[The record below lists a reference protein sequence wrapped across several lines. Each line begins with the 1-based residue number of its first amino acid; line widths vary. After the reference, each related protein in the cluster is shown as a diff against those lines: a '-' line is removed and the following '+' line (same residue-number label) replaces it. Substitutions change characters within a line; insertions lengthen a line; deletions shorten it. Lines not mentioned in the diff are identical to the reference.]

1 VSGSGAHRH
10 WKAYPAPTVA
20 ASRRVSRLGLAL
32 LAPVLAA
39 TPAAAAAEAPI
50 RVVVTI
56 EPLRQLVV
64 ALGGDR
70 VTAVALVPP
79 GASPHVFEPRPGDL
93 ARAANAQLLMRMG
106 GGLDDWAARLFDAV
120 NSGARQLVLLGSG
133 RRDPHVWLDPIRV
146 RDGLAPAI
154 AAALA
159 AVDPTS
165 ANDYAR
171 HLADFEERLTALD
184 GEIRGILAGHGRH
197 YVAFHA
203 AWRYF
208 ARRYGLEEVAVVEEA
223 GGEEPTPGELAQ
235 LVRAAR
241 RIGVPAILVEPQLDP
256 RIARILAAEF
266 GGTLVE
272 VDPLGDPGDPER
284 GSYIPLMRWNA
295 REFAR
300 GLGGG
305 SE

>member
-1 VSGSGAHRH
+1 VSGSGARRPG
-10 WKAYPAPTVA
+10 KAYPAPTVA
-20 ASRRVSRLGLAL
+20 ASRRVSRLGLVL

-39 TPAAAAAEAPI
+39 SPAAAAEAPV

-64 ALGGDR
+64 ALGGQR

-93 ARAANAQLLMRMG
+93 ARAADAQLLLRMG
-106 GGLDDWAARLFDAV
+106 GGLDDWAARLFDAAD
-120 NSGARQLVLLGSG
+120 SGARRLVLLGGSQ
-133 RRDPHVWLDPIRV
+133 RDPHVWLDPIRV
-146 RDGLAPAI
+146 RDALAPAI

-159 AVDPTS
+159 GVDPTS

-171 HLADFEERLTALD
+171 NLADFEERLTALD
-184 GEIRGILAGHGRH
+184 GEIRGILARHGRR

-241 RIGVPAILVEPQLDP
+241 RAGVPAILVEPQLDP
-256 RIARILAAEF
+256 RIAGILAAEF

-284 GSYIPLMRWNA
+284 GSYVPLMRWNA

-300 GLGGG
+300 GLGGA